1 MKKPVLTGIVVIIAI
16 IIGISTIIVQGIDD
30 VKINDIENSNIY
42 SEKIVITTTTNVIT
56 DLVENIG
63 GDHVSVTGLMGPGI
77 DPHLYRPS
85 ASDVKSLPVSYTHL
99 TLPTTPYV

>member
-63 GDHVSVTGLMGPGI
+63 GDHVSVTGLMGPGV
-77 DPHLYRPS
+77 DPHLYSCLLYTSPS
-85 ASDVKSLPVSYTHL
+85 PRDPE
-99 TLPTTPYV
+99 